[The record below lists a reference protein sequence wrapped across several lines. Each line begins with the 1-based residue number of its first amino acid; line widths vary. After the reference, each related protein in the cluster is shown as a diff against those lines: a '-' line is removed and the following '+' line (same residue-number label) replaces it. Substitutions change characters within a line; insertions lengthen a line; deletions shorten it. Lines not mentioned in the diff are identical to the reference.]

1 METRRRVYHLL
12 EPEPDDTGVEKV
24 VNIFI
29 MVLIMG
35 NVAALIAETVE
46 PLYKQYQSL
55 FYAFEAFSVLVFS
68 VEYVLR
74 LWSAGTLPQ
83 YKGFRGLLRFA
94 ASPFMVVDFISI
106 APFYLPFV
114 SADLLFLRGLRLL
127 RFPRLLK
134 LGRYSEATRTIAAAL
149 KSKKEELLTLVV
161 LALVLLLVSSSLMY
175 FVEHDAQPDKFP
187 SIPAS
192 MWWGAMTLTTVGYGD
207 VFPVT
212 PLGRLLASV
221 IAGIGI
227 ALFALPAGLLGSA
240 FLEQV
245 QKKRSEPRRCPACG
259 AELEDSR

>member
-12 EPEPDDTGVEKV
+12 EPEPDDAGVEKAI
-24 VNIFI
+24 NIGI
-29 MVLIMG
+29 MVLILA
-35 NVAALIAETVE
+35 NVGALVMETVQS
-46 PLYKQYQSL
+46 LYLRYQAL
-55 FYAFEAFSVLVFS
+55 FYAVEVVSILVFS

-74 LWSAGTLPQ
+74 LWSAGSLPQ
-83 YKGFRGLLRFA
+83 YKGVRGLLRFA
-94 ASPFMVVDFISI
+94 TSPFMVVDFVSI

-134 LGRYSEATRTIAAAL
+134 LGRYSEATRTIVAAL
-149 KSKKEELLTLVV
+149 KSKREELITLVV
-161 LALVLLLVSSSLMY
+161 FAMILLLVSSSLMY
-175 FVEHDAQPDKFP
+175 FVEHDAQPGTFP
-187 SIPAS
+187 SIPAA

-207 VFPVT
+207 VFPIT

-245 QKKRSEPRRCPACG
+245 QRRRSAARRCPSCG
-259 AELEDSR
+259 AELEDS